1 VILATT
7 PSVIRRPSAF
17 RRTYRQT
24 VHRFRTVPQGC
35 RVKES
40 RRPGQSAR
48 TPIRLKRLA
57 EAAKRRTAP
66 EAGFSVDALVAVSA
80 TPRRFL

>member
-1 VILATT
+1 
-7 PSVIRRPSAF
+7 
-17 RRTYRQT
+17 
-24 VHRFRTVPQGC
+24 VPQGR

-57 EAAKRRTAP
+57 EAAKRRTAA
-66 EAGFSVDALVAVSA
+66 EAGFSVYALVAVSA